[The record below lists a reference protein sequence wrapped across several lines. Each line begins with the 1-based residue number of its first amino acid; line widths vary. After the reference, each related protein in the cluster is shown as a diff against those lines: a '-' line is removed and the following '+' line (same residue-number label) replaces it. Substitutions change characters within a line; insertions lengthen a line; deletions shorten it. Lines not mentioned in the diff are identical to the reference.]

1 MSGLLRDLSRAAV
14 VAGTAAAVSSR
25 AARRPPPHPRG
36 DDGDPLASLVA
47 LRRRGVLTRQEFAT
61 ARARLRDR

>member
-25 AARRPPPHPRG
+25 AARRPASRPGG
-36 DDGDPLASLVA
+36 DDDPMASLVA